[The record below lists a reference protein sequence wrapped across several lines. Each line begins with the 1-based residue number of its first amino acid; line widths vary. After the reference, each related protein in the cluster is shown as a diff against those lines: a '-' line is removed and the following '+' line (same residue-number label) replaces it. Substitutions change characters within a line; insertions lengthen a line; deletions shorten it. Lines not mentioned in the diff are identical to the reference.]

1 MLDSIRFL
9 HGKNLIEDFHAY
21 FSTHIFTQIAVL
33 GIKCVKLKKKR
44 NQIKQAFSHVDF
56 EAHRYNVLLMICI

>member
-33 GIKCVKLKKKR
+33 GIKCVKLKKKE
-44 NQIKQAFSHVDF
+44 IK
-56 EAHRYNVLLMICI
+56 